1 MGEYVKVYLFLKMDD
16 SDFDRLME
24 IQRMTAASIRQES
37 EVDNKIKILDIL
49 NGLTATKGK
58 KIQVEEVIIE
68 AGIQGLAEAEVMST
82 LDALKADR
90 MVKEPEIG
98 YVQLV

>member
-1 MGEYVKVYLFLKMDD
+1 MDD

-24 IQRMTAASIRQES
+24 IQRMTASSIRQES
-37 EVDNKIKILDIL
+37 EVDNKIKILNIL
-49 NGLTATKGK
+49 TDMTTSKGK

-68 AGIQGLAEAEVMST
+68 AGAQGLAEAEVMAT
-82 LDALKADR
+82 LDALKVDG